1 MTFCKQNGQDIIKE
15 RGKEYEV
22 YGEKRKDFVCVV
34 LAVLIIYTF
43 VSMFVEYNHGV
54 CPTCGVKYELSAV
67 GEDFMKYFTC
77 PKCKNVVKYIFQAL
91 TNNRK
96 YAIIKKS

>member
-1 MTFCKQNGQDIIKE
+1 MKYMEKKE
-15 RGKEYEV
+15 KILFIV
-22 YGEKRKDFVCVV
+22 VCVV
-34 LAVLIIYTF
+34 LVVLIIYAF

-77 PKCKNVVKYIFQAL
+77 PKCKNVVKYIF
-91 TNNRK
+91 
-96 YAIIKKS
+96 